1 MKWHMPKLR
10 QFVTLILV
18 VLLVGTTPV
27 YAANYYAPGPR
38 EYELDRTYMV
48 SANKAILNG
57 NDLVFEAGG
66 SMSFDFPMPFDSEQ
80 LTLAY
85 KNIEEMVQLG
95 IQTGKNTYSCNLEP
109 GTATCEV
116 AVTEGFGSKMLTI
129 TADKPL
135 TITGFK
141 FHKIAEMP
149 VNTFESTPIELGEY
163 DEALCAAIIIKSDAS
178 AIKSRGAIR
187 RLDVTDPTVVPQNIN
202 GSMYIPLDVLAT
214 ELKLYCEDYADKSY
228 VLLRDDKLELALI
241 GGKGYLSD
249 IDGTKTYKEVNLFYR
264 DGNTWVPVR
273 QIAET
278 FGHHVEYRDG
288 CAVIDDKLW
297 AKKIVNDEEIFAQ
310 LQDELSEY
318 IPSPTPGKTYHV
330 AKSASA
336 SDANSGTKKYPFAT
350 LKKAAA
356 VAKAGDIVVIH
367 EGTYRETLR
376 PLNDGT
382 KSSPIIFRAA
392 EGENVVISALEP
404 VTKFVKYD
412 ENIYCAPLLKDLG
425 DGRNQL
431 FYKGEGLEEGRYPDK
446 DTKPGAYPLPKS
458 IPDKYWATKGNISIK
473 EAEGDIATSDTDLD
487 QPVDYWKGGVF
498 VTMKGSAWSL
508 VSGDIVS
515 SAPGQLKVKDHDG
528 LQSYGLGL
536 TQGLW
541 HNVLY
546 GNTTT
551 KFYTN
556 VHPEDDW
563 GYITN
568 HLNTVNL
575 PGEWYIGDNRIYVY
589 PPEGADL
596 SSDFEVKQRQL
607 TVDLRDRKYITIEGI
622 NTLGGSMTMAGET
635 EGNVLNGGSHRYIS
649 HYTKCI
655 DNQSG
660 FINEGDSRLSVG
672 APHAGEVGFFMG
684 GDNNAIINTTI
695 EWSAAAGIRVMGRYH
710 LIANNLVANTSYT
723 GSYVSGIGIA
733 NDFADTKNKLNGG
746 HTVVRNTSRNAGRA
760 VFQYSFSGMP
770 GATDATAQPSLASE
784 IAYNDFAYGGVLS
797 RDTGVTYEYSV
808 YHGNDRLR
816 TSMHHNYVHDLGYSD
831 EAGKNHL
838 FLIYQDG
845 YVAGRETYNN
855 ITFKSDEPSI
865 GRNGAFEQSQTR
877 VRMWQNTDLGVF
889 PAGLDG
895 LQESYFPCGRP
906 FFAGCDHDGKGRYMV
921 NYDNLVAG
929 REIVHHPDSSDISS
943 DKSVYSFNDVY
954 IPGNGYSGLA
964 LYYNRP
970 VDAEINFTV
979 KVDLTGG
986 EHSYTA
992 TAPIGSTNK
1001 YWYIDTVSENFV
1013 YLPDMPEGEYDIKIE
1028 FSDAESEFYGISSF
1042 KADDRFADMVN
1053 PNMLYCGTY
1062 DDMIPG
1068 EEQAG
1073 GTFGKTTRHGLDY
1086 YTSGTWLSMHN
1097 TWCHT
1102 AVFNDRTITKPADT
1116 IEICYGTDAIY
1127 GGQKLK
1133 IYVDSLDSEPI
1144 AETAL
1149 IGAEW
1154 MAKKDVVELKRQLQP
1169 GTYKFY
1175 LKFEYPDGKMGCSNF
1190 YYVKFLENAPQEVA
1204 K

>member
-1 MKWHMPKLR
+1 MKWHLPKLQ
-10 QFVTLILV
+10 QFIALV
-18 VLLVGTTPV
+18 LAVLLVGTAPV
-27 YAANYYAPGPR
+27 FAADYYAPGPR

-48 SANKAILNG
+48 SADKAALNG
-57 NDLVFEAGG
+57 NDLIFESGG
-66 SMSFDFPMPFDSEQ
+66 SITFDFPMPFDSEK
-80 LTLAY
+80 LTLTY
-85 KNIEEMVQLG
+85 NTIEEAVQLD
-95 IQTGKNTYSCNLEP
+95 IQTDENAYSCNIEP
-109 GTATCEV
+109 GTTACDV
-116 AVTEGFGSKMLTI
+116 AVTEGYGSKTLTI
-129 TADKPL
+129 TANKPI
-135 TITGFK
+135 TITGFT

-149 VNTFESTPIELGEY
+149 VKTFESTSVELGEY
-163 DEALCAAIIIKSDAS
+163 DEALCSAIVVKSDAS
-178 AIKSRGAIR
+178 AIKSRGAIH
-187 RLDVTDPTVVPQNIN
+187 RLDVTNPNVVPQIVN
-202 GSMYIPLDVLAT
+202 GSMYIPLNVLAT
-214 ELKLYCEDYADKSY
+214 VFKLYCEDYADKSY

-241 GGKGYLSD
+241 GGKGYLTH
-249 IDGTKTYKEVNLFYR
+249 INGEKTYKEVNLFYR
-264 DGNTWVPVR
+264 DGYTWVPVR
-273 QIAET
+273 QIAEM

-288 CAVIDDKLW
+288 CAVIDDRLW
-297 AKKIVNDEEIFAQ
+297 AEQIVSDDEIFAQ
-310 LQDELSEY
+310 LQAELSEY
-318 IPSPTPGKTYHV
+318 IPSPVPGKTYHV

-336 SDANSGTKKYPFAT
+336 SDANSGTEKYPFAT

-356 VAKAGDIVVIH
+356 VAKAGDIVIIH
-367 EGTYRETLR
+367 EGTYREILR

-404 VTKFVKYD
+404 VNNFVEYD
-412 ENIYCAPLLKDLG
+412 GNIYCAPLLNDLG

-431 FYKGEGLEEGRYPDK
+431 FYKGEGLEEGRYPDT
-446 DTKPGAYPLPKS
+446 DTKPGVYPLPES

-473 EAEGDIATSDTDLD
+473 VEEGDIATSDTDLN

-498 VTMKGSAWSL
+498 VTMKGYAWSL

-515 SAPGQLKVKDHDG
+515 SAPGEIKVKDHDG

-541 HNVLY
+541 HNTLY

-551 KFYTN
+551 KYYKN

-589 PPEGADL
+589 PPEDADL

-607 TVDLRDRKYITIEGI
+607 TIDLRDRKYITVEGI
-622 NTLGGSMTMAGET
+622 NTLGGGMTMAGET

-655 DNQSG
+655 DNQAG
-660 FINEGDSRLSVG
+660 FINDGDSRLSEG
-672 APHAGEVGFFMG
+672 APHAGEVGFFIG
-684 GDNNAIINTTI
+684 GQNNAIINTTI
-695 EWSAAAGIRVMGRYH
+695 EWSAAAGIRAMGIYH
-710 LIANNLVANTSYT
+710 LIANNLVENTSYT
-723 GSYVSGIGIA
+723 GSYVSGIAIG
-733 NDFADTKNKLNGG
+733 NELTDVNTLNGG

-760 VFQYSFSGMP
+760 AFQYSFSGLP
-770 GATDATAQPSLASE
+770 GASDATAQPSLASE
-784 IAYNDFAYGGVLS
+784 IAYNDFAYGGVLT
-797 RDTGVTYEYSV
+797 RDTGVTYEYST

-865 GRNGAFEQSQTR
+865 GRNGVFEQSQTR

-889 PAGLDG
+889 PEGLDG
-895 LQESYFPCGRP
+895 LQESYFPSGRP
-906 FFAGCDHDGKGRYMV
+906 FYAGCDHDGNDRYMV
-921 NYDNLVAG
+921 NYDNLVTG
-929 REIVHHPDSSDISS
+929 KEVVHRPDSSDTSG
-943 DKSVYSFNDVY
+943 DKPVYSFDNVY
-954 IPGNGYSGLA
+954 VPGNGYSGLA
-964 LYYNRP
+964 LYYMRP
-970 VDAEINFTV
+970 VDAEMNFSV
-979 KVDLTGG
+979 KVEVTGD
-986 EHSYTA
+986 EHSYTS
-992 TAPIGSTNK
+992 TVPVGSTNK
-1001 YWYIDTVSENFV
+1001 YWYIDAVSENFV

-1042 KADDRFADMVN
+1042 KAEDRFADMVN
-1053 PNMLYCGTY
+1053 PNILYGGTY

-1068 EEQAG
+1068 TQQIG
-1073 GTFGKTTRHGLDY
+1073 GTFGKTARHGLDY
-1086 YTSGTWLSMHN
+1086 YVSGTWLSMHD

-1102 AVFNDRTITKPADT
+1102 VVYDDRTTTIPANAL
-1116 IEICYGTDAIY
+1116 EICYGTAAAY

-1144 AETAL
+1144 AETVL
-1149 IGAEW
+1149 SGDSW
-1154 MAKKDVVELKRQLQP
+1154 MAKRDIVELKRQLQP

-1175 LKFEYPDGKMGCSNF
+1175 LKFEYPDGKTACSNF
-1190 YYVKFLENAPQEVA
+1190 YYVKFMENAPQEVVE
-1204 K
+1204 